1 MKRSQPFE
9 KVREMLDVLK
19 GAPVSFKHVFP
30 NHEERTYYRRH
41 KKRGPYKPRKPK
53 DENSQ

>member
-41 KKRGPYKPRKPK
+41 KKRGPYKSRKPK